1 MSVRRSVCTKEDQRS
16 IVRFLWAE
24 GVKGAE
30 IHTHLCAQN
39 GDNFLPCRSV
49 YKWIEMLKNDWT
61 SAMDAEHLGRP
72 LMSTT
77 VEMREEVRAIILA
90 DRGET
95 IEEIASQLGI
105 SQGSAC
111 SLVHYNLGF
120 HKVSATWVPKHLTE
134 EHKHNHLDICFRL
147 LERYSHEDDNFLN
160 RIITGDETWIHL
172 YEP

>member
-1 MSVRRSVCTKEDQRS
+1 M
-16 IVRFLWAE
+16 F
-24 GVKGAE
+24 
-30 IHTHLCAQN
+30 
-39 GDNFLPCRSV
+39 
-49 YKWIEMLKNDWT
+49 KNDRT
-61 SAMDAEHLGRP
+61 SAMDAEHSGRP
-72 LMSTT
+72 STSTT
-77 VEMREEVRAIILA
+77 GEMREEVRAIVLS

-111 SLVHYNLGF
+111 SLVHDNLGF

-134 EHKHNHLDICFRL
+134 EHKHNQLDICSCL
-147 LERYSHEDDNFLN
+147 LERYSREGDNFLN